1 MARFRR
7 SKGIGVSEK
16 LLHIVLGDSAAG
28 TLREAC
34 QTLGLPG
41 KVQSIADELSHG
53 PLHDGRARS
62 VYFKTHIYGHSPDVG
77 IPDDAFRDWS
87 VLDEF
92 VRSRAFDAI
101 TIWNSFAIS
110 DAIFL
115 RMACARLRGF
125 EGRVDSVNTSEGPWH
140 GVGTNNPK
148 QLVAHYGHRVVLS
161 MDDRDALAREFDEI
175 VARKDLL
182 RVFAGDRIVSAKS
195 DHFDSYVL
203 SFATPQWERAA
214 RIIGNCLGNR
224 KDHKMMIGD
233 AFFEWRLRG
242 LIQSGQLEAQG
253 DLSHMRGY
261 QVRRR
266 GGA

>member
-1 MARFRR
+1 M
-7 SKGIGVSEK
+7 SEK

-28 TLREAC
+28 TLKEAC
-34 QTLGLPG
+34 RTLGLPG
-41 KVQSIADELSHG
+41 RVHSIADELSHG
-53 PLHDGRARS
+53 PLHDGYARA
-62 VYFKTHIYGHSPDVG
+62 VYFKTQIYGHGPDFC
-77 IPDDAFRDWS
+77 IPDDAFRDWT

-101 TIWNSFAIS
+101 TIWHSFAIS

-115 RMACARLRGF
+115 RMACARLRVF

-140 GVGTNNPK
+140 GVGTNNPE
-148 QLVAHYGHRVVLS
+148 QLVAHYQHRVVLS
-161 MDDRDALAREFDEI
+161 MDDRDALANGFDEI

-195 DHFDSYVL
+195 DHFDAYVL
-203 SFATPQWERAA
+203 SFAKPQWERAV

-224 KDHKMMIGD
+224 KNHKMMIGD

-242 LIQSGQLEAQG
+242 LIQCGQLEAQG
-253 DLSHMRGY
+253 DLSHMRSY